1 MAPIAPG
8 DLNYFTCTLGEASS
22 RRLTPVDE
30 YDTINELLDHH
41 AEKYGDQLAIA
52 IPEEIVN
59 RKDSEGNSFAGSS
72 YGTERVLNGQGAS
85 SSSSNGR
92 KETRHASP
100 ERNPTRVLNGN
111 GVHVAGA
118 EAAPTEWKVHLYNFQ
133 ELRDCS
139 LKLSHKLASSEELF
153 PSDNVTARDSTRT
166 KCVGLMGKSDFAFL
180 FSWLAL
186 MRLGVSVMV
195 MVPSLSSEA
204 VRHLCKQCDID
215 IVFYD
220 VDLLQQYAE
229 IQKLENISR
238 STPLQMRGYSRKSTM
253 ELISHPERIP
263 SHIPSYKVT
272 GKTPA
277 YNHHTSGT
285 SGLPKPV
292 PYTHHVACGVL
303 PILDGRGTLSFTTTP
318 LYTGGIADCLRA
330 WTSLSII
337 CLAPDGQHPLTSET
351 IINCFSQIKEKYE
364 SSIRRVHKFGTR
376 PRSKSLTLR
385 LANQIP
391 KSIYFSCVPTIA
403 QMLSTTS
410 RGLEFLR
417 SMDIVGV
424 GGASLSEEDGKLLVS
439 EGINLVSRYGSA
451 ECSFLLSTHRDYKTD
466 KEWQYFRAVEGVD
479 SLKFEPLNDG
489 SNRYELVVMSDWPQF
504 PKANR
509 EDGCFATSDLFEPHH
524 SIENA
529 WKHVGRG
536 DAQITLSTGKKFDP
550 IYTEEALK
558 RFPDIK
564 DAFVFGNGQMYPGVI
579 IIKSSNATSNF
590 TDDEFRDMIW
600 PYVKD
605 VNKTVPPHAKI
616 YKDMLVLKP
625 HTDSLEKTAKG
636 TTKRQSANMHYE
648 PDIKSAYD
656 GDASAFNSEVSLESV
671 MEVVKTA
678 IGAPIDLQYDSNF
691 RAHHIDSV
699 QATRIR
705 SHLNLAFLRGSKPF
719 PWNLVYQCG
728 SVTGLT
734 EYIKASQNGSIPENE
749 KDEVHQ
755 MNSMVE
761 QYSRSFKD
769 ETKSCNTPEE
779 ETIIVTGVTG
789 TLGMNIV
796 ELLRFMTTSH
806 EALRIVCFVRA
817 KNDEEARERVEW
829 ALQSH
834 YPENLEFNAPNIECR
849 AVKLDQNELGLSR
862 DVLKDLRQNATT
874 IIHAAWEVNFSIPL
888 KDFTEQFQGLRNLI
902 DFSLSGEAP
911 KHLVFCSSTASVA
924 NTKIEEN
931 EDKEKDNDEEDF
943 KIIESINRNPLDAG
957 PLGYSKSKWVAEAI
971 CSSACQM
978 TRANISIV
986 RIGQLSGNT
995 FNGSWNEKEA
1005 WPLMLSTGGPECLNS
1020 LPELDIPLSWLPVN
1034 TAAAAVIE
1042 IACQKISWKPLQ
1054 PRPSSHEASVFHLVN
1069 NSTDITWR
1077 HLLKWIGHE
1086 GKTEEFEKWLQRAKS
1101 PSPVGLKENHPARSL
1116 LGFWKDM
1123 EKQSKEDSTRK
1134 ATFGLLRTRQVS
1146 ETMRDF
1152 TDIDEEYVKTIW
1164 GWVQAVARKWADE
1177 NNGEPKKK
1185 ASSLKTEESSR
1196 AESPVGSEASLVK
1209 DSAAS
1214 MKSDDDEGVSGI
1226 NVTSK
1231 KDVRVS
1237 MDSSLGSDSNV
1248 PRKK

>member
-1 MAPIAPG
+1 MASIAPG

-22 RRLTPVDE
+22 RKLTPVDE

-59 RKDSEGNSFAGSS
+59 RKDSGDNSNNGSY
-72 YGTERVLNGQGAS
+72 YGTKRVLNGQGAS
-85 SSSSNGR
+85 SFSSSPSSNDGR
-92 KETRHASP
+92 KGTRHISP
-100 ERNPTRVLNGN
+100 ERNSIQVSNGN
-111 GVHVAGA
+111 GVNGAGTELA
-118 EAAPTEWKVHLYNFQ
+118 RTEWKVHLYNFQ
-133 ELRDCS
+133 ELRDGS
-139 LKLSHKLASSEELF
+139 LRLSHKLASSEELLPF
-153 PSDNVTARDSTRT
+153 DNTTARDSTRT
-166 KCVGLMGKSDFAFL
+166 KCVGLMGRSDLAFL
-180 FSWLAL
+180 FRWLAL

-204 VRHLCKQCDID
+204 VQHLCNQCDID

-220 VDLLQQYAE
+220 VDLRQQYVE
-229 IQKLENISR
+229 IQKLEKISR
-238 STPLQMRGYSRKSTM
+238 NTPLQMRGYSRKSTM
-253 ELISHPERIP
+253 ELTSHVERVP
-263 SHIPSYKVT
+263 SLIPSYKVT

-330 WTSLSII
+330 WTSLSTI

-364 SSIRRVHKFGTR
+364 SSIRRLHEFGTR
-376 PRSKSLTLR
+376 HRSKSLTRR
-385 LANQIP
+385 LSNQLP

-417 SMDIVGV
+417 TMDIVGV
-424 GGASLSEEDGKLLVS
+424 GGASLPEEDGKLLIS

-466 KEWQYFRAVEGVD
+466 KEWQYFRAPEGVN

-489 SNRYELVVMSDWPQF
+489 SNRFELVVMSDWPQF

-509 EDGCFATSDLFEPHH
+509 EDGCFATSDLFEPHP
-524 SIENA
+524 SIKNA

-579 IIKSSNATSNF
+579 IIKSQNATSNF
-590 TDDEFRDMIW
+590 SDDEFRDIIW
-600 PYVKD
+600 PYVED
-605 VNKTVPPHAKI
+605 VNEMVPPHAKI

-625 HTDSLEKTAKG
+625 HTDFLEKTAKG
-636 TTKRQSANMHYE
+636 TTKRQSANMHYDS
-648 PDIKSAYD
+648 DIKSAYD
-656 GDASAFNSEVSLESV
+656 GDASALNSKVSLESV

-678 IGAPIDLQYDSNF
+678 IGAPIDLKYDSDF
-691 RAHHIDSV
+691 RAHQIDSV

-728 SVTGLT
+728 SVTALT

-749 KDEVHQ
+749 KNEAHQ
-755 MNSMVE
+755 MNSIVE
-761 QYSRSFKD
+761 HYSKSFKD
-769 ETKSCNTPEE
+769 ETESCNTPDK

-789 TLGMNIV
+789 TLGVNIV
-796 ELLRFMTTSH
+796 ELLQYMTTSH

-817 KNDEEARERVEW
+817 KNDEQARERVER

-834 YPENLEFNAPNIECR
+834 YPENLEFTASNIECR
-849 AVKLDQNELGLSR
+849 AVKLDQIELGLSR
-862 DVLKDLRQNATT
+862 DVLEDLRQNATT

-902 DFSLSGEAP
+902 NFSLSGEAP

-924 NTKIEEN
+924 NTKIY
-931 EDKEKDNDEEDF
+931 KEEDF
-943 KIIESINRNPLDAG
+943 KIIETINCNPLDAG

-971 CSSACQM
+971 CSSACNM

-1042 IACQKISWKPLQ
+1042 IACQKTYWKPLQ
-1054 PRPSSHEASVFHLVN
+1054 PPPSPHEANVFHLVN
-1069 NSTDITWR
+1069 NSTNITWK

-1086 GKTEEFEKWLQRAKS
+1086 GKTEEFGKWLQRAGS
-1101 PSPVGLKENHPARSL
+1101 PSPEGLKENHPARSL
-1116 LGFWKDM
+1116 IGFWKDM
-1123 EKQSKEDSTRK
+1123 EKQNKEDSMEK

-1146 ETMRDF
+1146 ATMSDF
-1152 TDIDEEYVKTIW
+1152 TDIDEVYVKTIW
-1164 GWVQAVARKWADE
+1164 GWVQAIAQKWEDE
-1177 NNGEPKKK
+1177 NNGESKKK
-1185 ASSLKTEESSR
+1185 ASSLKSEDSLR
-1196 AESPVGSEASLVK
+1196 AESPVGSEASK
-1209 DSAAS
+1209 DSVAS
-1214 MKSDDDEGVSGI
+1214 LKSDDDEGVSGV
-1226 NVTSK
+1226 NGVPK
-1231 KDVRVS
+1231 RVVRVS
-1237 MDSSLGSDSNV
+1237 MDSSLGSDSNI
-1248 PRKK
+1248 PQKK

>member
-1 MAPIAPG
+1 MASVAPG

-22 RRLTPVDE
+22 RKLTPVDE

-59 RKDSEGNSFAGSS
+59 RKDSGENSNARSS
-72 YGTERVLNGQGAS
+72 YGTKRVLNGQGTS
-85 SSSSNGR
+85 SFSTSLSSSNGR
-92 KETRHASP
+92 RETRHTSP
-100 ERNPTRVLNGN
+100 EKNPIQVPNGN
-111 GVHVAGA
+111 GVNGAGTEVAR
-118 EAAPTEWKVHLYNFQ
+118 TEWNVHLYNFQ

-153 PSDNVTARDSTRT
+153 PFDNTTAGDSTRP
-166 KCVGLMGKSDFAFL
+166 KCVGLMGRSDLAFL
-180 FSWLAL
+180 FRWLAL

-204 VRHLCKQCDID
+204 VQHLCKQCDID

-220 VDLLQQYAE
+220 VDLLQQYGE
-229 IQKLENISR
+229 IQKLEKISR
-238 STPLQMRGYSRKSTM
+238 NTPLQMRRYSRKSTM
-253 ELISHPERIP
+253 ELISHVERIP

-318 LYTGGIADCLRA
+318 LYTGGIADSLRA
-330 WTSLSII
+330 WTSLSTI
-337 CLAPDGQHPLTSET
+337 CLAPDGQHSLTSET

-364 SSIRRVHKFGTR
+364 SSLRRVHEFGTR

-385 LANQIP
+385 LSNQIP

-417 SMDIVGV
+417 AMDIVGV
-424 GGASLSEEDGKLLVS
+424 GGASLPEEDGKLLIS

-466 KEWQYFRAVEGVD
+466 KEWQYFRAPEGVN

-489 SNRYELVVMSDWPQF
+489 SNRFELVVMSDWPQF

-509 EDGCFATSDLFEPHH
+509 DDGCFATSDLFEPHPF
-524 SIENA
+524 IKNA

-579 IIKSSNATSNF
+579 IIKSQNAPGNF
-590 TDDEFRDMIW
+590 SDDEFRDMIW
-600 PYVKD
+600 PYVED
-605 VNKTVPPHAKI
+605 VNRMVPPHAKI

-625 HTDSLEKTAKG
+625 HTESLEKTAKG
-636 TTKRQSANMHYE
+636 TTKRQSANMHYDS
-648 PDIKSAYD
+648 DIKGAYD
-656 GDASAFNSEVSLESV
+656 GDASALNSEVSLESV
-671 MEVVKTA
+671 MEVVRTA
-678 IGAPIDLQYDSNF
+678 IGAPIDLKYDSDF

-705 SHLNLAFLRGSKPF
+705 SHLNLAFFRGSKPF

-728 SVTGLT
+728 SVTALA
-734 EYIKASQNGSIPENE
+734 EYIKASQNGSITENE
-749 KDEVHQ
+749 KDEAHQ

-761 QYSRSFKD
+761 HFSKSFKD
-769 ETKSCNTPEE
+769 ETESCNAPDKEA
-779 ETIIVTGVTG
+779 IIVTGVTG

-796 ELLRFMTTSH
+796 ELLQYMTTSH

-817 KNDEEARERVEW
+817 KNDEQARERVEW
-829 ALQSH
+829 TLQSH
-834 YPENLEFNAPNIECR
+834 YPENLEFTAQNIECR
-849 AVKLDQNELGLSR
+849 AVKLDQVELGLSR
-862 DVLKDLRQNATT
+862 DVLEDLRQNATT

-902 DFSLSGEAP
+902 NFSLSGEAP
-911 KHLVFCSSTASVA
+911 KHFVFCSSTASVA
-924 NTKIEEN
+924 NTKIY
-931 EDKEKDNDEEDF
+931 EEDF
-943 KIIESINRNPLDAG
+943 KIIETINRNPLDAG

-971 CSSACQM
+971 CSSACKM

-1005 WPLMLSTGGPECLNS
+1005 WPLMLSTGGPECLNC

-1042 IACQKISWKPLQ
+1042 IACQKTYWKPLQ
-1054 PRPSSHEASVFHLVN
+1054 PPSSPHEASVFHLVN
-1069 NSTDITWR
+1069 NSTNITWK

-1086 GKTEEFEKWLQRAKS
+1086 GKTEEFGKWLQRAES
-1101 PSPVGLKENHPARSL
+1101 PSPEGLKENHPARSL

-1123 EKQSKEDSTRK
+1123 EKQNKEESTKK
-1134 ATFGLLRTRQVS
+1134 ATFGLLKTRQVS
-1146 ETMRDF
+1146 VTMSDF
-1152 TDIDEEYVKTIW
+1152 TDIDEVYVETIW
-1164 GWVQAVARKWADE
+1164 GWVQAIAQKWADE
-1177 NNGEPKKK
+1177 NNGESKKR
-1185 ASSLKTEESSR
+1185 ASSLKSEAFLR
-1196 AESPVGSEASLVK
+1196 AESPVGSEVSLAK
-1209 DSAAS
+1209 DSVAS

-1226 NVTSK
+1226 NDVSK
-1231 KDVRVS
+1231 KDVRRIS
-1237 MDSSLGSDSNV
+1237 TDPSLGLDSNV
-1248 PRKK
+1248 PRRK

>member
-22 RRLTPVDE
+22 RKLTPVDE

-52 IPEEIVN
+52 IPEEIDN
-59 RKDSEGNSFAGSS
+59 RKDFVENSITGSS
-72 YGTERVLNGQGAS
+72 DGTKRVLNGQGAS

-92 KETRHASP
+92 KEMRHSSP
-100 ERNPTRVLNGN
+100 ERNPARVSNGN
-111 GVHVAGA
+111 GVNVAGA
-118 EAAPTEWKVHLYNFQ
+118 EVAPTEWKVHLYNFQ
-133 ELRDCS
+133 ELQDCS

-153 PSDNVTARDSTRT
+153 QSDDSTARDSTRP
-166 KCVGLMGKSDFAFL
+166 KCVGLMGRSDLAFL
-180 FSWLAL
+180 FRWLAL

-220 VDLLQQYAE
+220 VDLLQQYVE
-229 IQKLENISR
+229 IQKLEKISR
-238 STPLQMRGYSRKSTM
+238 NTPLQMRGYSRKSTM
-253 ELISHPERIP
+253 ELISHSERIP

-330 WTSLSII
+330 WTSLSTI

-385 LANQIP
+385 LSNQIP

-410 RGLEFLR
+410 KGLEFLR
-417 SMDIVGV
+417 TMDIVGV
-424 GGASLSEEDGKLLVS
+424 GGASLPEEDGKLLIS

-466 KEWQYFRAVEGVD
+466 KEWQYFRAAEGVD

-489 SNRYELVVMSDWPQF
+489 SNRFELVVMSDWPQF

-509 EDGCFATSDLFEPHH
+509 EDGCFATSDLFEPHP
-524 SIENA
+524 SIKNA

-564 DAFVFGNGQMYPGVI
+564 DAFVFGNGQMYPGAI
-579 IIKSSNATSNF
+579 IIKSQNATSNF
-590 TDDEFRDMIW
+590 SDDEFRDMIW
-600 PYVKD
+600 PYVED
-605 VNKTVPPHAKI
+605 VNKIVPPHAKI

-636 TTKRQSANMHYE
+636 TTKRQSANMHYDF
-648 PDIKSAYD
+648 DIKSAYD

-678 IGAPIDLQYDSNF
+678 IGAPIDLKYDSDF

-728 SVTGLT
+728 SVTALT

-749 KDEVHQ
+749 KDEAHQ

-761 QYSRSFKD
+761 HFSKSFKD
-769 ETKSCNTPEE
+769 ETESCNTPDK

-796 ELLRFMTTSH
+796 ELLRYMTTSH
-806 EALRIVCFVRA
+806 EALRIVCLVRA
-817 KNDEEARERVEW
+817 KNDEQARERVEW

-834 YPENLEFNAPNIECR
+834 YPENLKFTAQNIECR
-849 AVKLDQNELGLSR
+849 AVKLDQTELGLSR
-862 DVLKDLRQNATT
+862 DVLEDLRQNATT

-902 DFSLSGEAP
+902 NFSLSGEAP

-931 EDKEKDNDEEDF
+931 EDKDEDKDEEDF

-1020 LPELDIPLSWLPVN
+1020 LPELDISLSWLPVN

-1042 IACQKISWKPLQ
+1042 IACQKTYWKPLQ
-1054 PRPSSHEASVFHLVN
+1054 PPPSPHEASVFHLVN
-1069 NSTDITWR
+1069 NSTAITWK

-1086 GKTEEFEKWLQRAKS
+1086 GKTEEFGKWLQRAES
-1101 PSPVGLKENHPARSL
+1101 PSPEGLKENHPARSL

-1123 EKQSKEDSTRK
+1123 EKQNKENSTRK

-1146 ETMRDF
+1146 ETMSDF

-1185 ASSLKTEESSR
+1185 ASSLKSEESLR
-1196 AESPVGSEASLVK
+1196 AESPVGSEASLAK
-1209 DSAAS
+1209 DSVAS

-1226 NVTSK
+1226 NGVPK
-1231 KDVRVS
+1231 KDIRIS

-1248 PRKK
+1248 LRKR